1 MALGDATNF
10 TLENYGKKIIME
22 AAVDYTGSGTLSTTE
37 VKLEVDFVP
46 ISGSGSAVTKA
57 YSVKFSQYT
66 NGVGV
71 QVSGVQV
78 TDITS
83 GYKLNGFRIKELA
96 ANRDLIHISLSAAE
110 QIEFPDGGILYIA
123 QIALDAV
130 GGLE

>member
-22 AAVDYTGSGTLSTTE
+22 AAVDYTGSGATSTTQ
-37 VKLEVDFVP
+37 VRLAVGLNP
-46 ISGSGSAVTKA
+46 IAGGGETFKYYLVN
-57 YSVKFSQYT
+57 FSSYT

-71 QVSGVQV
+71 QIGGIQV
-78 TDITS
+78 TDIPA
-83 GYKLNGFRIKELA
+83 GYKLNSFTIRTA
-96 ANRDLIHISLSAAE
+96 DSVNALIPITLTPIE

-130 GGLE
+130 GGLA

>member
-22 AAVDYTGSGTLSTTE
+22 AAVDYTGSAAESTTQ
-37 VKLEVDFVP
+37 VKLIVGFMP
-46 ISGSGSAVTKA
+46 ISGSGNGVEKT
-57 YSVKFSQYT
+57 YSVRFSPYT

-71 QVSGVQV
+71 QIGGIQV
-78 TDITS
+78 PDIPA
-83 GYKLNGFRIKELA
+83 GYKLNQFYIREFA
-96 ANRDLIHISLSAAE
+96 SNRDLIYIVLSGAE

-130 GGLE
+130 GGLL

>member
-22 AAVDYTGSGTLSTTE
+22 AAVDYTGSAAESTTQVTLTVNLIPIGGGTLTPKNYL
-37 VKLEVDFVP
+37 VR
-46 ISGSGSAVTKA
+46 
-57 YSVKFSQYT
+57 FSPYT

-71 QVSGVQV
+71 QIGGIQV
-78 TDITS
+78 PDIPA
-83 GYKLNGFRIKELA
+83 GYKLSNFVIKLANGI
-96 ANRDLIHISLSAAE
+96 NSLIDITLSSAE

-130 GGLE
+130 GGLA